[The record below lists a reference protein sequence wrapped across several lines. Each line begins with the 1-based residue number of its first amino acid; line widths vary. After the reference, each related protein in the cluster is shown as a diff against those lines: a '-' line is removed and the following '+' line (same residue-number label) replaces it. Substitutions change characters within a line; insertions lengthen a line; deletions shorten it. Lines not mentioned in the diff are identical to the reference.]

1 MTGRELLVGMTDL
14 DGRILEEAEEFRTEI
29 PVRRFR
35 PALAAAIGAAVL
47 ILAGCTYVAL
57 TEPEWFGQFFSRWQE
72 QGLSQSQAAFVE
84 ENTKV
89 IGQSVTKDG
98 YTLTVESAIADSQTA
113 YIKLR
118 LEAPIWRKL
127 DADQYA
133 DNPSLLEDGSWDPIL
148 SIQGSGEPIVSLGNW
163 SNVVDEDS
171 KGNTVFILLRLDKNL
186 GMESANFESQ
196 IPYRLCIHGLS
207 AYYGD
212 NRKPDGKITDE
223 IFEFIIEFDQINAD
237 ALEFVDSPIP
247 TNWDGIAVEITSFQL
262 HTMSVFATY
271 SGRADEKGFACIQ
284 DAAVVLRDGTRLNIS
299 MKEMKTIGP
308 GYSQWYLPGPIV
320 LEEVDYVQLRD
331 GTKLYPPEK

>member
-14 DGRILEEAEEFRTEI
+14 DGSILAEAEAFRTEI

-47 ILAGCTYVAL
+47 ILAGCAYVAL

-98 YTLTVESAIADSQTA
+98 YTLTVESAIADSYNA

-118 LEAPIWRKL
+118 LSSETEDVMNAENYLPGYRLREDGTLEDYFYAPDHPDWRYSAGSGPMEEAP
-127 DADQYA
+127 D
-133 DNPSLLEDGSWDPIL
+133 
-148 SIQGSGEPIVSLGNW
+148 V
-163 SNVVDEDS
+163 
-171 KGNTVFILLRLDKNL
+171 ILLRVNQYEQQGAKSLEAGVTYRIHFPGLIGYYSDGTDRVL
-186 GMESANFESQ
+186 TEEDFDFDIVFDTLHDESLEMITEPVVASFSDIRVNVTSLEL
-196 IPYRLCIHGLS
+196 RTLS
-207 AYYGD
+207 VSVDYNG
-212 NRKPDGKITDE
+212 RTDE
-223 IFEFIIEFDQINAD
+223 KGGIC
-237 ALEFVDSPIP
+237 FVDS
-247 TNWDGIAVEITSFQL
+247 F
-262 HTMSVFATY
+262 
-271 SGRADEKGFACIQ
+271 
-284 DAAVVLRDGTRLNIS
+284 VVLKDGTQVRFRPYVLGS
-299 MKEMKTIGP
+299 EGATCF
-308 GYSQWYLPGPIV
+308 LTGPIV

>member
-47 ILAGCTYVAL
+47 ILAGCAYVAL

-89 IGQSVTKDG
+89 IGQSVTRDG
-98 YTLTVESAIADSQTA
+98 YTLTVESAIADSYNA

-118 LEAPIWRKL
+118 LSSETEDVMNAENYLPGYRLREDGTLEDYFYAPDHPDWRYSAGSGPMEEAP
-127 DADQYA
+127 D
-133 DNPSLLEDGSWDPIL
+133 
-148 SIQGSGEPIVSLGNW
+148 V
-163 SNVVDEDS
+163 
-171 KGNTVFILLRLDKNL
+171 ILLRVNQYEQQGAKSLEAGVTYRIHFPGLIGYYSDGTDRVL
-186 GMESANFESQ
+186 TEEDFDFDIVFDTLHDESLEMITEPVVASFSDIRVNVTSLEL
-196 IPYRLCIHGLS
+196 RTLS
-207 AYYGD
+207 VSVDYNG
-212 NRKPDGKITDE
+212 RTDE
-223 IFEFIIEFDQINAD
+223 KGGIC
-237 ALEFVDSPIP
+237 FVDS
-247 TNWDGIAVEITSFQL
+247 F
-262 HTMSVFATY
+262 
-271 SGRADEKGFACIQ
+271 
-284 DAAVVLRDGTRLNIS
+284 VVLKDGTQVRFRPYVLGS
-299 MKEMKTIGP
+299 EGATCF
-308 GYSQWYLPGPIV
+308 LTGPIV